1 MTTITRGGMLGSHFR
16 KTFLV
21 SNENELKNVWEELLL
36 I

>member
-1 MTTITRGGMLGSHFR
+1 MITIRRGGMLGSHLW